1 MTENNI
7 EIGISNEDGFCKLS
21 PSSVKDYLA
30 AIL

>member
-7 EIGISNEDGFCKLS
+7 EIGISNEDGFCKLV
-21 PSSVKDYLA
+21 PSAVKDYLA